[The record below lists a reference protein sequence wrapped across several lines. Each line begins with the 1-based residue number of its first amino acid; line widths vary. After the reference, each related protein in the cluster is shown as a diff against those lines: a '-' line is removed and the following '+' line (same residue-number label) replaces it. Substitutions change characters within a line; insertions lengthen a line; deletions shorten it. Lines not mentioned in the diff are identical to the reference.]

1 MRTRARRMLNGKR
14 STKRGCAPHPS
25 YGYDIAIMAKWLIIV
40 GIIFILIGV
49 AWPWLSRLGIG
60 HLPGDIY
67 IERKGFSFFFPVTTS
82 IIISL
87 LLSILL
93 WIFRK

>member
-1 MRTRARRMLNGKR
+1 
-14 STKRGCAPHPS
+14 
-25 YGYDIAIMAKWLIIV
+25 MAKWLVII
-40 GIIFILIGV
+40 GIIFILVGG
-49 AWPWLSRLGIG
+49 AWPWLSKLGIG

-67 IERKGFSFFFPVTTS
+67 IERKGFSLYFPITTS

-87 LLSILL
+87 VLSLLF

>member
-1 MRTRARRMLNGKR
+1 MT
-14 STKRGCAPHPS
+14 
-25 YGYDIAIMAKWLIIV
+25 KWLVII
-40 GIIFILIGV
+40 GIVFILAGV

-67 IERKGFSFFFPVTTS
+67 IERKGFSFYAPITS
-82 IIISL
+82 SSIISL
-87 LLSILL
+87 VISILY